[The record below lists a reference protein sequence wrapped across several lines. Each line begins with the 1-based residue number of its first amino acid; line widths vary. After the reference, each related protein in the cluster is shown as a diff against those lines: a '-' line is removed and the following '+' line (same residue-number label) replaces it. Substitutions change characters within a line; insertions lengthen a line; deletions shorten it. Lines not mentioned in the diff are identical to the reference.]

1 MQDAIWLLQKK
12 MLLMLG
18 KIEGKKR
25 RGWQTMRWLDHITD
39 SMDMSLSKFQ
49 VTVKDREPWS
59 AAVHGFAKGRTVLS
73 SWTTTTT
80 ESSACRWTTFG
91 LSIYNSTQ
99 NWHYLLR
106 QHQIPQVKGS
116 VLSDCLSLLPS
127 EAISS
132 PGCYLYFG
140 VTGCKSE
147 VHKTPFLCS
156 VTSL

>member
-1 MQDAIWLLQKK
+1 MITSEENAPDAGKVWRQKEKGVADDEMVGSYHWLN
-12 MLLMLG
+12 G
-18 KIEGKKR
+18 H
-25 RGWQTMRWLDHITD
+25 D
-39 SMDMSLSKFQ
+39 LSKLQ

-59 AAVHGFAKGRTVLS
+59 AVVHGFAKGRTVLS

-156 VTSL
+156 VISL